1 MDAGVSQYAA
11 YISTQA
17 GGEEMVAAL
26 ETGVK
31 SLLTNY
37 QKRNRKLP
45 SRVIIYRDGVSD
57 GQFEQVIH
65 DELALVKKA
74 LPVTTKVA
82 IIVCQKRHHTKLYG
96 MTSPGNYVN
105 VCPGILVD
113 GMGDPSKSICSPQ
126 YLEFYISSAV
136 AIQGTVKPCKYTLI
150 YDEIGMLLAE
160 AELLSYWLC
169 YTYCRCNRSVS
180 YPTPAYYAHWAAKR
194 ARILV
199 AAGGTMTDLNAI
211 SDTWSQKPNG
221 MFFV

>member
-1 MDAGVSQYAA
+1 MAS
-11 YISTQA
+11 
-17 GGEEMVAAL
+17 L

-31 SLLTNY
+31 SLLANY

-57 GQFEQVIH
+57 GQFEQVIR

-74 LPVTTKVA
+74 LPATTKVA
-82 IIVCQKRHHTKLYG
+82 IVVCQKRHHTKLYG
-96 MTSPGNYVN
+96 KVDGSCMNI
-105 VCPGILVD
+105 CPGILID
-113 GMGDPSKSICSPQ
+113 GQGDPSKSICSPQ
-126 YLEFYISSAV
+126 YLEFYLSSAV

-150 YDEIGMLLAE
+150 YDEIGMYLAE
-160 AELLSYWLC
+160 VELMSYWLC

-194 ARILV
+194 GKTLA
-199 AAGGTMTDLNAI
+199 AAGVSMEELNAI
-211 SDTWSQKPNG
+211 SNTWSEKPNG